1 MARRIVL
8 GERANGDYGLFVSA
22 PSEDANSSNK
32 LTFDS
37 NATFTSGIHAYGQGS
52 LTTRTSV
59 RFTTPKQ
66 IYTAEPSAS
75 NNTRIGHSL
84 GYAPQVFLRW
94 CYSDEIFTNPSG
106 YPSGSYGVTAL
117 TPGRL
122 SSQTEGF
129 RFVNLGGEPQEIYE
143 VNNDIGMGLDFEVD
157 SSYLYIA
164 NYEAGFKGMQNAGGD
179 TQETKYTGLTIYYAY
194 IITTAPDN
202 GLKL

>member
-8 GERANGDYGLFVSA
+8 EKEQMETTGFLLVHLAKTQTPVI
-22 PSEDANSSNK
+22 K

-84 GYAPQVFLRW
+84 GYAPQVFVRW

-117 TPGRL
+117 TPGRM

-179 TQETKYTGLTIYYAY
+179 TQETKYTGLTILLLA